1 MSPVHHT
8 EPGPRWEVRPD
19 PWAKDLTHMK
29 SLGGGEMTTLHR
41 KCWDQ
46 MYTMFSDGNKK
57 TEKSCLKIGRKVQ
70 KVCLE
75 NISFSVVLTIRTL
88 VQQSLHIARFIALK
102 IGPHLAA
109 GRVLSGL
116 GRSGSRWGLL
126 AGPSSIAGDVRKK
139 KKKENSA
146 GINQASITTPV

>member
-1 MSPVHHT
+1 
-8 EPGPRWEVRPD
+8 
-19 PWAKDLTHMK
+19 MK

-109 GRVLSGL
+109 EREQVRAAGRAELHRG
-116 GRSGSRWGLL
+116 GRS
-126 AGPSSIAGDVRKK
+126 KK

>member
-1 MSPVHHT
+1 M
-8 EPGPRWEVRPD
+8 GPD

-29 SLGGGEMTTLHR
+29 GLGGGETTTLHR

-70 KVCLE
+70 KGCLE
-75 NISFSVVLTIRTL
+75 NISFSVVVTIRTL

-102 IGPHLAA
+102 IVLGLTKLPSLHLCK
-109 GRVLSGL
+109 V
-116 GRSGSRWGLL
+116 
-126 AGPSSIAGDVRKK
+126 GPSG
-139 KKKENSA
+139 
-146 GINQASITTPV
+146 Q

>member
-1 MSPVHHT
+1 
-8 EPGPRWEVRPD
+8 
-19 PWAKDLTHMK
+19 MK

-109 GRVLSGL
+109 GAGAQRARPEREQVRAAGQAELHRG
-116 GRSGSRWGLL
+116 GRS
-126 AGPSSIAGDVRKK
+126 KK